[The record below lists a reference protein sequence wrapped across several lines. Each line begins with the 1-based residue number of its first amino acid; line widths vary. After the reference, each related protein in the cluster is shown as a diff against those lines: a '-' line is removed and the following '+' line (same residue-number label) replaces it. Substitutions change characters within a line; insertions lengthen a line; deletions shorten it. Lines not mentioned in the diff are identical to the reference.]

1 MLYKM
6 IAYYLKSNQT
16 SILERLV
23 LHLNPANLDPE
34 NILVVCEQY
43 SLMTAFCSLNSY
55 IGDYTRPLKSLF
67 ALMDANVKDEGLAM
81 YYFYKLMWYS
91 RLCFRGERFPE
102 GIVAVGE
109 DIIAW
114 LVRHHEFLIPLDS
127 ECYFEVIEHR
137 LT

>member
-1 MLYKM
+1 MDYFIEEEPNNMELFMSTIEPYLINDQVRDLPNDMLYKM

-16 SILERLV
+16 SVLERIV

-55 IGDYTRPLKSLF
+55 IGAYTRPLEAIF
-67 ALMDANVKDEGLAM
+67 ALMDANVKDEGLTM

-91 RLCFRGERFPE
+91 RL
-102 GIVAVGE
+102 
-109 DIIAW
+109 
-114 LVRHHEFLIPLDS
+114 
-127 ECYFEVIEHR
+127 
-137 LT
+137 